1 MVVCRKL
8 RTFNSVPLGES
19 TLEIYGRPGT
29 HQHKIW
35 SFNHD
40 SKYDPMVMTHDSKYD
55 HVVKRAVDT
64 GWNSVEHGR

>member
-1 MVVCRKL
+1 MVLSRKL
-8 RTFNSVPLGES
+8 RTFNFVPLGES

-40 SKYDPMVMTHDSKYD
+40 SKYDPRRACGK
-55 HVVKRAVDT
+55 KRAVDT
-64 GWNSVEHGR
+64 EWNSVEHQ